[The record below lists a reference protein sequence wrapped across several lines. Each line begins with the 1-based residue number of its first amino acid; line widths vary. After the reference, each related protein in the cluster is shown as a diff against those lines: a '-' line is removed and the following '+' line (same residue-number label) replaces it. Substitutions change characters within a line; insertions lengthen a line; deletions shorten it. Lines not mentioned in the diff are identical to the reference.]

1 MIGSREGCVPAEETA
16 WAKACKHDI
25 RRGREHMEV
34 VKTDEAEG
42 TDEIN
47 RL

>member
-16 WAKACKHDI
+16 WPKACKHDI
-25 RRGREHMEV
+25 RRGHMEV

-42 TDEIN
+42 ADEIN